1 MVGFDIRPNIRLHFT
16 PPTAIDQL
24 IFKLWVE
31 QLFSARTVAPTLP
44 ESKGPVAMEEK
55 LRHGWLRDPTS
66 RQCFNRWILG
76 TGTYLKDSFA
86 ALSLLLSYSHRD
98 RGITF
103 EKI

>member
-1 MVGFDIRPNIRLHFT
+1 MVGFDIRPNIRLQIT
-16 PPTAIDQL
+16 ASTAINQL
-24 IFKLWVE
+24 VVNLWVE
-31 QLFSARTVAPTLP
+31 QLFSARTVADPARV
-44 ESKGPVAMEEK
+44 KGTVAMKEV

-66 RQCFNRWILG
+66 RQCLNRWILG
-76 TGTYLKDSFA
+76 TGTYLQDSFA

>member
-1 MVGFDIRPNIRLHFT
+1 MVGLDIRPTIRLQIT
-16 PPTAIDQL
+16 PSTAINQL

-31 QLFSARTVAPTLP
+31 QLFSARTVADPARV
-44 ESKGPVAMEEK
+44 KGTVAMKEQ

-66 RQCFNRWILG
+66 RQCFNRWMLG

-86 ALSLLLSYSHRD
+86 ALSLLLSYSHSD